1 MDNIGSFI
9 EDLNQIDNY
18 DAMDATIDFITWK
31 LEENKNPLII
41 TLPSKDYCQYMEYN
55 YNLSNEEFTKN
66 AIDRFD
72 EIYPRK

>member
-9 EDLNQIDNY
+9 EDLNQINY
-18 DAMDATIDFITWK
+18 DALDATIDFITWK

-41 TLPSKDYCQYMEYN
+41 TLPSKDYCQFMEYN
-55 YNLSNEEFTKN
+55 YNQSNEEFTKN